1 MNNPLQFDCNGAAY
15 VFVSVDALES
25 FILEHVHIA
34 KQLGDAVDSEINPAK
49 RQTFIQSL
57 AEVTQLIWRAGDL
70 LEEVE
75 AKLCP
80 SGTESDG
87 GEI

>member
-1 MNNPLQFDCNGAAY
+1 MNNTLSFDCNSAGY
-15 VFVSVDALES
+15 VFTSVDSLES
-25 FILEHVHIA
+25 FYLEHVSIA
-34 KQLGDAVDSEINPAK
+34 KQLSDAVDSEINPAK

-87 GEI
+87 GEL

>member
-1 MNNPLQFDCNGAAY
+1 MSKPLSFDCNGAGY
-15 VFVSVDALES
+15 VFVSVDSLES
-25 FILEHVHIA
+25 FILEHTHIA
-34 KQLGDAVDSEINPAK
+34 KQLGEAVDNEIDLAK

-57 AEVTQLIWRAGDL
+57 AEVTQLIWKAGDL

-87 GEI
+87 GEL